1 MPNFVTYIKLYVC
14 ISFLVDWK
22 TESEHEKQVVFLSYF
37 FLLLLLYQSGE
48 TKYIAHTNGE
58 QERWTV
64 KKIATTNGEAM
75 KKEITRASEEEEAK
89 KCRST
94 YYTIQTHDYCA
105 HDKRKANTQNIF
117 ARSKRF
123 SVCVCER
130 ARQESVRAHTH
141 TPYFSRRVYCIIFVY
156 FYFSLIL
163 FSYYYLFVAYTMY
176 KWYMYLCADYMNL
189 SYIFRIFCFLAL
201 TALQ

>member
-1 MPNFVTYIKLYVC
+1 
-14 ISFLVDWK
+14 
-22 TESEHEKQVVFLSYF
+22 
-37 FLLLLLYQSGE
+37 
-48 TKYIAHTNGE
+48 
-58 QERWTV
+58 
-64 KKIATTNGEAM
+64 M
-75 KKEITRASEEEEAK
+75 KKEITRASEEEEEAK

-141 TPYFSRRVYCIIFVY
+141 HIFPDEFTVLFSFISIFRL
-156 FYFSLIL
+156 FYFLIIICL
-163 FSYYYLFVAYTMY
+163 LRI
-176 KWYMYLCADYMNL
+176 LCING
-189 SYIFRIFCFLAL
+189 ICICVRI
-201 TALQ
+201 T